1 MNMFR
6 WTRQSTEA
14 MEEIW
19 HLRLAAIDPERV
31 VMLTKPGSKGL
42 TIHVFGDKKTTEALQ
57 KDFGGKVM
65 RLSKEI
71 WTGDPQKPRAP
82 ISIRGRLRI
91 HSGPESFEEDPQTDS
106 AILLPAGMAF
116 GTGDHATTAS
126 CLRLLCDIAPGLPK
140 GWQAL
145 DAGTGTGILAIA
157 AEKLGATAIEA
168 FDFDPVCIRV
178 SKENV
183 RANHCK
189 KITLTVADARRAGK
203 FQKADVVLAN
213 LYSELLI
220 ASAPGLLKKLRPHG
234 WFIFSGVLKTQIGE
248 VCMALENLGLAK
260 PKVVTR
266 GKWCAGIARRA

>member
-1 MNMFR
+1 
-6 WTRQSTEA
+6 

-19 HLRLAAIDPERV
+19 HLRLATIDPERV
-31 VMLTKPGSKGL
+31 VMLTRPGSKGL
-42 TIHVFGDKKTTEALQ
+42 TIHVFGDKKTADAL
-57 KDFGGKVM
+57 KNDFGGKVTQ
-65 RLSKEI
+65 LSKETWI
-71 WTGDPQKPRAP
+71 GDPQQPRAP

-91 HSGPESFEEDPQTDS
+91 HSDAKSFQNDPQPDR

-126 CLRLLCDIAPGLPK
+126 CLRLLCDISPTLPVK
-140 GWQAL
+140 WTAL
-145 DAGTGTGILAIA
+145 DAGTGTGVLAIA
-157 AEKLGATAIEA
+157 AEKLGAAAIEA

-178 SKENV
+178 SKENIH
-183 RANHCK
+183 ANHCK
-189 KITLTVADARRAGK
+189 KIALSVADARRAGK

-220 ASAPGLLKKLRPHG
+220 ASAPGLLKKLRPDG

-248 VCMALENLGLAK
+248 VCTALENLGLAK